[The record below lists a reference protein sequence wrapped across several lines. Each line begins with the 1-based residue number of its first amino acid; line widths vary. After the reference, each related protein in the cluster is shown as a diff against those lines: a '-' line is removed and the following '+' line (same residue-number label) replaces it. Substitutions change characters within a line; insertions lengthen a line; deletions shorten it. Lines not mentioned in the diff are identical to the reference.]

1 MRTLIVAV
9 AVLAAVAVTAPAQAA
24 TRYASPNGGGAA
36 PCTSQSNPC
45 TLPGAASSAVA
56 GDKLVVGSGTYQL
69 TQILVLTGV
78 NVEGAR
84 TMFSPRPRVLAP
96 TDGTIAVVLHGGSV
110 RNLAVEGSAGTNW
123 VLDVQDTIVNSVVV
137 KATGPQLGGIVL
149 RGNSDLGDS
158 TASTSGGGVETAV
171 AAVDGTFHLRN
182 VTAWS
187 TGANSR
193 GIVVRANSIPTDATV
208 RNTIASGTAFDVEA
222 FGTSS
227 TKSADV
233 HIDHSNF
240 DTQQTTNGSVGGS
253 SNQIA
258 SPVLVNPGAG
268 DFRQFQASPTRDA
281 GTGIDLTFDE
291 GDGDLDGDRRGVGPG
306 IDIGEDEWT
315 PPPTVA
321 TGGAT
326 LIGATV
332 ATITASVNPNGG
344 STTQYFQWGLTA
356 GYGNPS
362 GFALLFAPISAGRGI
377 DPVSVSRKLTG
388 LTPSTT
394 YHYRLRA
401 SNAGGTT
408 FGPNAMFRTGAPGT
422 PDPGGSGPEPGQPGG
437 AILVL
442 TAVSVKPARFRVAKG
457 RTAISAL
464 RRRTVPR
471 GTTFRYTLT
480 EPATVKIAI
489 KRKLAGRRKGGKCVR
504 PTRALRRARR
514 CTRLVAKGTLRR
526 SSKLGA
532 NSVRFTGRIGRRK
545 LAAGKFAA
553 IVTAIDAAG
562 NRSKPRTLA
571 FTVVAG

>member
-1 MRTLIVAV
+1 MRSLFVTA
-9 AVLAAVAVTAPAQAA
+9 AVLAVVGVAPAQAA

-69 TQILVLTGV
+69 TQTLVLNGV

-84 TMFSPRPRVLAP
+84 SMFSLRPRVLAP
-96 TDGTIAVVLHGGSV
+96 TNGNIAVVLHGGTV
-110 RNLAVEGSAGTNW
+110 RNLAVEGSAGTQG
-123 VLDVQDTIVNSVVV
+123 VLSAEDAIVESVIV
-137 KATGPQLGGIVL
+137 KASGSQLGAITL
-149 RGNSDLGDS
+149 RGSSHLGDS
-158 TASTSGGGVETAV
+158 AASTNCNAATAV
-171 AAVDGTFHLRN
+171 LAADGEFHLRN

-187 TGANSR
+187 TAASSWGV
-193 GIVVRANSIPTDATV
+193 VVRANTVHTTATV
-208 RNTIASGTAFDVEA
+208 RNTIASGSTDVQA
-222 FGTSS
+222 VGTSAS
-227 TKSADV
+227 KTADV
-233 HIDHSNF
+233 NIGHSNF

-253 SNQIA
+253 SNQTA
-258 SPVLVNPGAG
+258 SPALVNPGAG

-315 PPPTVA
+315 PTPTVA

-326 LIGATV
+326 LIGSTV
-332 ATITASVNPNGG
+332 ATITGSVNPNGG
-344 STTQYFQWGLTA
+344 LTTQYFQWGLTA

-362 GFALLFAPISAGRGI
+362 GLGLLFAPISAGRGI
-377 DPVSVSRKLTG
+377 DPVGVSRKLTG

-401 SNAGGTT
+401 SNATGTT
-408 FGPNAMFRTGAPGT
+408 FGPNKMFRTGAPGT

-480 EPATVKIAI
+480 EPATVKISI
-489 KRKLAGRRKGGKCVR
+489 KRKLAGRRKGNKCVR

-514 CTRLVAKGTLRR
+514 CTRLVTKGTLRR

-571 FTVVAG
+571 FTVLPG

>member
-1 MRTLIVAV
+1 MRTLIAAAAVLATVAV
-9 AVLAAVAVTAPAQAA
+9 AAPAQAA

-36 PCTSQSNPC
+36 PCTSQANPC
-45 TLPGAASSAVA
+45 SLPGAASSAVA
-56 GDKLVVGSGTYQL
+56 GDKLVLGSGTYQL
-69 TQILVLTGV
+69 TQTLVLNGV

-84 TMFSPRPRVLAP
+84 TMFSLRPRVLAP
-96 TDGTIAVVLHGGSV
+96 TNGGIAMVFHGGTV

-123 VLDVQDTIVNSVVV
+123 VLDAEDAIVESVVV
-137 KATGPQLGGIVL
+137 KASGSQLDGIVL
-149 RGNSDLGDS
+149 RGNSHLGDS
-158 TASTSGGGVETAV
+158 AASTSGGGAA
-171 AAVDGTFHLRN
+171 AAVLAADGTFHLRN

-187 TGANSR
+187 TGSSSL
-193 GIVVRANSIPTDATV
+193 GILVRANTIHTEATV
-208 RNTIASGTAFDVEA
+208 RNTIASGTVDVEA
-222 FGTSS
+222 LGASS
-227 TKSADV
+227 SKSADV
-233 HIDHSNF
+233 DIDRSNF
-240 DTQQTTNGSVGGS
+240 DTQQTTNGTVGGS
-253 SNQIA
+253 SNQTA

-281 GTGIDLTFDE
+281 GTGIDLTFGE

-326 LIGATV
+326 LIGSTV
-332 ATITASVNPNGG
+332 ATITGSVNPNGG

-362 GFALLFAPISAGRGI
+362 GLGLLFAPISAGRGI

-401 SNAGGTT
+401 SNAMGTT
-408 FGPNAMFRTGAPGT
+408 LGANASFRTGAPGT

-442 TAVSVKPARFRVAKG
+442 TDVSVKPARFRVAKG
-457 RTAISAL
+457 RTAVSAL
-464 RRRTVPR
+464 RRRPVPR

-489 KRKLAGRRKGGKCVR
+489 KRKLAGRRKGKKCVR
-504 PTRALRRARR
+504 PTRALRRAKR
-514 CTRLVAKGTLRR
+514 CTRLMAKGTLTRR
-526 SSKLGA
+526 SKLGA
-532 NSVRFTGRIGRRK
+532 NSVRFTGRIGGRK
-545 LAAGKFAA
+545 LAAGKYAA
-553 IVTAIDAAG
+553 IVSAVDVAG
-562 NRSKPRTLA
+562 NRSTPRTLA
-571 FTVVAG
+571 FTVLPG

>member
-1 MRTLIVAV
+1 MRSLFVTA
-9 AVLAAVAVTAPAQAA
+9 AVLAVVVAAPAQAA

-36 PCTSQSNPC
+36 PCTNQSNPC
-45 TLPGAASSAVA
+45 TLPGAAGSAVA
-56 GDKLVVGSGTYQL
+56 SDKLVVGIGTYQL
-69 TQILVLTGV
+69 TQTLVLTGV

-84 TMFSPRPRVLAP
+84 SMFSLRPRVLAP
-96 TDGTIAVVLHGGSV
+96 TNGNIAVVVHGGTV
-110 RNLAVEGSAGTNW
+110 RNLAVEGSAGTQV
-123 VLDVQDTIVNSVVV
+123 VLDAADAIVESVIV
-137 KATGPQLGGIVL
+137 KASGQLGAIIL
-149 RGNSDLGDS
+149 RGSSHLGDS
-158 TASTSGGGVETAV
+158 AASTNGNAATAV
-171 AAVDGTFHLRN
+171 LAVDGEFHLRN

-187 TGANSR
+187 TAASSWGV
-193 GIVVRANSIPTDATV
+193 VVRANTVHTTATV
-208 RNTIASGTAFDVEA
+208 RNTIASGGTDVQA
-222 FGTSS
+222 MGTSS
-227 TKSADV
+227 SKTADV
-233 HIDHSNF
+233 NIGHSNF
-240 DTQQTTNGSVGGS
+240 NTQQTTFGSVGGS
-253 SNQIA
+253 SNQTA
-258 SPVLVNPGAG
+258 APVLVNPGAG

-332 ATITASVNPNGG
+332 ATITGSVNPNGG
-344 STTQYFQWGLTA
+344 LTTQYFQWGLTA

-362 GFALLFAPISAGRGI
+362 GLALLFAPISAGRGI

-408 FGPNAMFRTGAPGT
+408 FGPNLTFRTGAPGT

-442 TAVSVKPARFRVAKG
+442 TDVSVKPARFRVAKG

-464 RRRTVPR
+464 RRRAVPR
-471 GTTFRYTLT
+471 GTTFRYTLS

-489 KRKLAGRRKGGKCVR
+489 KRKQAGRRKGGKCVR

-514 CTRLVAKGTLRR
+514 CTRLVAKGTLSRN
-526 SSKLGA
+526 SKLGA

-553 IVTAIDAAG
+553 IVTAIDSAG
-562 NRSKPRTLA
+562 NRSNPRTLA